1 MEALLEVVTA
11 LLQILCL
18 CHEEVRSENHAVTYN
33 VDLTTLE
40 NARGDAAQHVLL
52 AFELQ
57 GMSCVRTSLKTSNY
71 IILRSKD
78 VYDLSL
84 SLIAPLETEEDIY
97 FSFIHKKS
105 NVLIRLFFVFVLYCH
120 PLTLFLQLAG

>member
-1 MEALLEVVTA
+1 
-11 LLQILCL
+11 
-18 CHEEVRSENHAVTYN
+18 
-33 VDLTTLE
+33 
-40 NARGDAAQHVLL
+40 
-52 AFELQ
+52 
-57 GMSCVRTSLKTSNY
+57 MSCVRTSLKTSNY

-105 NVLIRLFFVFVLYCH
+105 NVLIRLFFVFVL
-120 PLTLFLQLAG
+120 TLFLQLAG